1 MLPRPAV
8 VLHWTGVAAAFLFFI
23 IIAESSNNSQAL
35 FMLIVKFPSLFIQ
48 ILFFF
53 FLNIFICWLWIIIR
67 RSNAAKPVWRRTV
80 IVSVSALNA

>member
-53 FLNIFICWLWIIIR
+53 SLIYLYVGCGSLFAGQMQQNLCGGEL
-67 RSNAAKPVWRRTV
+67 S
-80 IVSVSALNA
+80 